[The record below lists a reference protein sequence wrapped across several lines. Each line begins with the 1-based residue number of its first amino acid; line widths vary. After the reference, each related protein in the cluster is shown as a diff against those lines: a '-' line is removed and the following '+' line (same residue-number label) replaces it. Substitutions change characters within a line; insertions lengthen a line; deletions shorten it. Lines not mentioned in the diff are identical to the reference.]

1 MHYMLRRIRIIK
13 EISDLKAIKTRVEKD
28 SGGASLK
35 KTATPPGIFRR
46 CNVRYQ

>member
-1 MHYMLRRIRIIK
+1 MMHYILRRIGVING
-13 EISDLKAIKTRVEKD
+13 ISDLKTIKRRVEKD

-46 CNVRYQ
+46 CNVR